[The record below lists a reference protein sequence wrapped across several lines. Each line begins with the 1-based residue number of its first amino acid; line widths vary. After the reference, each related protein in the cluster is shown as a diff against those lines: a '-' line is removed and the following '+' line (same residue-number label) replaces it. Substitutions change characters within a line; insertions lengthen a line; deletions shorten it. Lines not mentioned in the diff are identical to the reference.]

1 MDLRDIAVV
10 VVAAIGAGFLV
21 VSSVGILRLPDT
33 LTRMHAAGKAATL
46 GVGCLM
52 LASGIAFGAPQLI
65 RTVVLILLFF
75 ITAPVATSAL
85 SRASYRRAGT
95 DGKFLLLFHDDIA
108 NDRMAA
114 TTEDGEPSTPE
125 AG

>member
-10 VVAAIGAGFLV
+10 VVAAVGAGFLI
-21 VSSVGILRLPDT
+21 VSSVGIFRLPDT

-52 LASGIAFGAPQLI
+52 LASGIAFGVSQLI

-85 SRASYRRAGT
+85 SRASYKRAGT

-108 NDRMAA
+108 NHKMAA
-114 TTEDGEPSTPE
+114 PNEDDTP
-125 AG
+125 APDAD